1 MTKNKDEIEEGEIID
16 QSLTVIET
24 KAVNLTPK
32 QMQAQVIRDKE
43 IRSVITKYISEN
55 LKEGVDYGSIEIQGK
70 KSKPTLFKPGSEKF
84 CSLFKIR
91 PVFRKDDETW
101 EMLGNRAGSIA
112 YICELYDG
120 KGRIVGE
127 GRGVAIADFDKK
139 DKNGNSVAD
148 FNVNKQVKLAEK
160 RSQIDAILR
169 TGGLSDFFTQDI
181 EDTPMSDRKSPQK
194 PPKQATSEPAE
205 PASDKQKDYLKSLY
219 MQLRAD
225 FDDHINLATITKDE
239 ASREIAKLSETVFD
253 IDIKQRQDNLN
264 YMAEKKGI
272 KITKP
277 LVR

>member
-55 LKEGVDYGSIEIQGK
+55 LKEGLDYGSIEIQGK

-91 PVFRKDDETW
+91 PVFRKDEETV
-101 EMLGNRAGSIA
+101 EMLGHKEGVVA

-127 GRGVAIADFDKK
+127 GRGVAVVDFSK
-139 DKNGNSVAD
+139 GD

-169 TGGLSDFFTQDI
+169 TGGLSDFFTQDT
-181 EDTPMSDRKSPQK
+181 EDMPIDERKGQHRPS
-194 PPKQATSEPAE
+194 KQATSE
-205 PASDKQKDYLKSLY
+205 PASDKQKDYIKSLY

-225 FDDHINLATITKDE
+225 FDDHVNLDTLTGKQ

-253 IDIKQRQDNLN
+253 IDKGQRQDNLN

-277 LVR
+277 LMR